1 MPKPIPT
8 VSTLAAQRDPNGS
21 MSPDYRWNSA
31 ISGVP
36 VNFPSSSKQDFSANI
51 QSGNASDRSIM
62 DDLYTGATTKVWIHT
77 TDWWGLSG
85 HIKNGLTSNS
95 IAQMEAEVAAAAD
108 RGVYGITPDWY
119 GRGNTAN
126 HTTLNSTYL
135 KLRDACVANG
145 LKFFLSYD
153 AAAYTGFAV
162 PQDEYEADMAY
173 ANANYFGSSC
183 YYLDGGRPL
192 FAWFDHSVGDIDY
205 PLARTFADSNGNSK
219 WIFRN
224 PSGADYAYS
233 DGAFGWTS
241 SGMAYIN
248 NLITEIKARPSK
260 IMFMLEGP
268 GFNDTLASWGTG
280 RITNQRNGQEW
291 LDRLAAINAAW
302 NSGDQLEHL
311 LIQTWN
317 DYEEGSEVETG
328 VYAGLDTIAVSL
340 ALNGDMSW
348 SIPSANADAIAH
360 VIIWST
366 QDATNITRRYI
377 VVGSSAQT
385 GSVNLNTLGMAAG
398 SYTFYAQAVGRSFFQ
413 NGFSSP
419 VSYTITGGG
428 GGAIS
433 SGSTTTASVQATKAV
448 WRPETFTN
456 FAQRLRASDKS
467 ADEASHALDFS
478 IQTLA
483 AKSNTAEENIANRQ
497 PFAGGI
503 TRNRP
508 TGVALYYSYF
518 DTTLGKAIW
527 YAGKGK
533 WRDATGAFV

>member
-1 MPKPIPT
+1 
-8 VSTLAAQRDPNGS
+8 
-21 MSPDYRWNSA
+21 
-31 ISGVP
+31 
-36 VNFPSSSKQDFSANI
+36 
-51 QSGNASDRSIM
+51 
-62 DDLYTGATTKVWIHT
+62 
-77 TDWWGLSG
+77 
-85 HIKNGLTSNS
+85 
-95 IAQMEAEVAAAAD
+95 
-108 RGVYGITPDWY
+108 
-119 GRGNTAN
+119 
-126 HTTLNSTYL
+126 
-135 KLRDACVANG
+135 
-145 LKFFLSYD
+145 
-153 AAAYTGFAV
+153 
-162 PQDEYEADMAY
+162 
-173 ANANYFGSSC
+173 
-183 YYLDGGRPL
+183 
-192 FAWFDHSVGDIDY
+192 
-205 PLARTFADSNGNSK
+205 
-219 WIFRN
+219 
-224 PSGADYAYS
+224 
-233 DGAFGWTS
+233 
-241 SGMAYIN
+241 MAYIN
-248 NLITEIKARPSK
+248 NLITEIKARPAK

-377 VVGSSAQT
+377 VTGSSAQT

-428 GGAIS
+428 GGAVS

-497 PFAGGI
+497 PFSGGI